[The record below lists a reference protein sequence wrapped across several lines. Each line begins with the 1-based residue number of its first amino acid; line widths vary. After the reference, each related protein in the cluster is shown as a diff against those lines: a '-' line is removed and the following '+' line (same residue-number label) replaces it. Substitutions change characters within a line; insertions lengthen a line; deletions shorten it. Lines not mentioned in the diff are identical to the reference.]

1 MRLLAV
7 FILAF
12 LPFLTGA
19 QVQRMR
25 DLYYAAG
32 TDAGITA
39 FYNEAKKTTST
50 DPVMIAYKGVAIAMY
65 AEVASKVKEKFAYF
79 EEGKTLIDQAASAAP
94 RNAEIAFLRFSVQS
108 EVPAFLGYR
117 DNIQNDANIVVAS
130 LRGKQIDPTEDFWKK
145 ALAFMKKSGK
155 LNSLQLS
162 EINRYLS

>member
-7 FILAF
+7 ISVVL
-12 LPFLTGA
+12 LPFLAGA

-25 DLYYAAG
+25 DLYYATG
-32 TDAGITA
+32 NDAGITA
-39 FYNEAKKTTST
+39 FYTEVKKTTSA

-79 EEGKTLIDQAASAAP
+79 EEGKTLIDQAAAAAP

-117 DNIQNDANIVVAS
+117 DQIQNDANIVVAS

-145 ALAFMKKSGK
+145 SLAFMKKSGK

>member
-1 MRLLAV
+1 MRLWV
-7 FILAF
+7 AF
-12 LPFLTGA
+12 VLVCLPFMAGA
-19 QVQRMR
+19 HVPRMR
-25 DLYYAAG
+25 ELYFAAAS
-32 TDAGITA
+32 DAGITA
-39 FYNEAKKTTST
+39 FYNEAKKSTST
-50 DPVMIAYKGVAIAMY
+50 DPVMLAYKGVAIAMY

-79 EEGKTLIDQAASAAP
+79 EEGKTLIDQAAAAAP

-117 DNIQNDANIVVAS
+117 DQIQNDANIVVAA

-145 ALAFMKKSGK
+145 ALQFMKKSGK